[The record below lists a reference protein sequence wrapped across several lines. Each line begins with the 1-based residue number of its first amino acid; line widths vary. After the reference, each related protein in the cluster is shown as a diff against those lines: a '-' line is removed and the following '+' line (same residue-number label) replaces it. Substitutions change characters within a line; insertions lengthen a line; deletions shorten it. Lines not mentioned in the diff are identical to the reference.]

1 MSSRKSPR
9 TLERQLNQLVTM
21 AEERRALMKRRN
33 ANKTARRS
41 FERHNA
47 NVPLKRSRSRGRTRS
62 RSRSQGRVYENPVEV
77 IEVPAMSRR
86 RSSSGELEP
95 SGVYVSKWNF
105 YNDKPRVL
113 RGESQYENTLENRQH
128 AQEEISRLINR
139 YHLQKK
145 HK

>member
-21 AEERRALMKRRN
+21 AEERRALMRRRN

-41 FERHNA
+41 FERYNA
-47 NVPLKRSRSRGRTRS
+47 NVPLRKSRSRGRTRS
-62 RSRSQGRVYENPVEV
+62 RSRSRGRVYEYPLEV
-77 IEVPAMSRR
+77 IEVPAMAR
-86 RSSSGELEP
+86 RSNSGEIEP

-105 YNDKPRVL
+105 YNDRPRVL

-145 HK
+145 HR